1 MSKESKLVL
10 WTVATI
16 TAGILVLFLWTFA
29 GEFSK

>member
-16 TAGILVLFLWTFA
+16 RAAILVLFLWTFA
-29 GEFSK
+29 GQFSK